1 MFGPHVNALPELVGP
16 HLQDSA
22 CGQIRFFSITVITD
36 IWALDHNFNLRTMGM
51 KIGANLRPLIYSRA
65 MRLKDEI

>member
-1 MFGPHVNALPELVGP
+1 
-16 HLQDSA
+16 
-22 CGQIRFFSITVITD
+22 
-36 IWALDHNFNLRTMGM
+36 LRTMGM